1 MDTLRQDLRYALRM
15 FAKAPGVTAAAVIS
29 LALGIG
35 ANTTVFT
42 WTVGAL
48 LRPFRGVPEQGRLF
62 EMSLRFP
69 QQEQASL
76 SYLDYRD
83 LAAGARRSELVVQ
96 EDVALS
102 LDDAGRAERVWGLV
116 VSGNYFDVL
125 HVPVTRGRTFDAE
138 EAAVPAARAVA
149 VISHALWQRRFGG
162 DPAVVGRVV
171 HVNTRPLTV
180 VGVAP
185 PSFRGAR
192 MGLSY
197 DVFIPL
203 GAAGEIL
210 GGGASRLADRGWRWL
225 EAIGRLKPGTSLAQ
239 ARAELEMLGRGLG
252 AAYPDSSRGL
262 GAQVYALSDSPWGG
276 ARILRPALL
285 VLGAVVTIVLLV
297 ACANVANLLL
307 ARATARR
314 REIAVRRS
322 MGAGSARIVRQ
333 LLTESVLLGLAG
345 GLGGLL
351 AAAWAAG
358 LLARFIPPTEFPIA
372 LDFGVDAGVAAFSAA
387 LSLAA
392 GILFGLA
399 PALQSTRADVAQ
411 ALRDETAAV
420 AGGGK
425 APLRHALAVTQIA
438 LSVLLLVSAGLL
450 VRSVRNVRFVD
461 TGFEA
466 RGMVLASLD
475 LHAGGYTPESGLA
488 FYRRLLHRAATLPGV
503 ESFTLARRAPLGFGG
518 SSSTGLD
525 VEGFRPTDERPVFA
539 FYNEVGPRYHATL
552 RIPLVDGR
560 DFADADDAGAPLVAI
575 VNETMAKWYWPGR
588 SPIGGRVRFDD
599 RWLTVVGVARDIK
612 QRSLDQ
618 PPLPYLFLPVL
629 QAYRPDVVLHA
640 RAAGAP
646 TAVGAALS
654 TVVRELDPALPVF
667 GLRTLDDNL
676 RASSVP
682 QRLAGTLLV
691 VFGALASLLAAI
703 GLYGVLAYAVGQR
716 TREIGLR
723 VALGGRPADIVRL
736 VVRQG
741 LGLTAVGLVLGGA
754 AALSAA
760 RGLGALLIG
769 VSPRDPL
776 TFAIVLSLLAATGLL
791 ACAVPARRATRIDP
805 ALALRSQ

>member
-15 FAKAPGVTAAAVIS
+15 FAKAPGVTAAAVLS

-48 LRPFRGVPEQGRLF
+48 LRPFRGVPEQDRLF

-125 HVPVTRGRTFDAE
+125 RVPAARGRTFDAE
-138 EAAVPAARAVA
+138 ESRVPAAREVA
-149 VISHALWQRRFGG
+149 VISHALWQQRFGG
-162 DPAVVGRVV
+162 DPAVVGRIVRL
-171 HVNTRPLTV
+171 NTRPFTV

-197 DVFIPL
+197 DLFIPL

-210 GGGASRLADRGWRWL
+210 GGGAGRLDDRGWRWL
-225 EAIGRLKPGTSLAQ
+225 EAIGRLKPGTRLAQ
-239 ARAELEMLGRGLG
+239 ARAELETLGRGLG
-252 AAYPDSSRGL
+252 AAHPDTSRGL

-276 ARILRPALL
+276 TPILRPVLL
-285 VLGAVVTIVLLV
+285 VLTAVVAIVLLA

-345 GLGGLL
+345 GVGGIL

-358 LLARFIPPTEFPIA
+358 LLARFIPPSEFPIA
-372 LDFGVDAGVAAFSAA
+372 LDFGVDARAAAFSAV

-411 ALRDETAAV
+411 ALRDETTAV
-420 AGGGK
+420 VGGGK
-425 APLRHALAVTQIA
+425 APLRHALAVTQMA

-461 TGFEA
+461 TGFEP
-466 RGMVLASLD
+466 RGVVLASLD
-475 LHAGGYTPESGLA
+475 LHAARYTPESGLA
-488 FYRRLLHRAATLPGV
+488 FYRRLLERVAALPGV

-518 SSSTGLD
+518 SSSTGLE
-525 VEGFRPTDERPVFA
+525 VEGFRPTDDRPVFA

-560 DFADADDAGAPLVAI
+560 DFAVADDAGAPLVAI

-646 TAVGAALS
+646 TAVGAGLG
-654 TVVRELDPALPVF
+654 TVVRELDPALPVS

-691 VFGALASLLAAI
+691 VFGALALLLSAI

-754 AALSAA
+754 AALAAA